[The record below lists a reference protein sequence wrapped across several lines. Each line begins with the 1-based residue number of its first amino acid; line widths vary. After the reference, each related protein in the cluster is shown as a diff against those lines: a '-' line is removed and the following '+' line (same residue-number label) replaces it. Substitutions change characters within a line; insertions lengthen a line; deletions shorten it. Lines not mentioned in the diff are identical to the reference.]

1 MRRALQEYHIDG
13 IKSNVSFFLE
23 ILNHPDFRKAE
34 FDTGFIE
41 QWFRARAP
49 SSNDGQIGRDLAAIA
64 SVIFDSSRTVL
75 PKETAPQPENLWK
88 LDGRRRALR
97 ER

>member
-1 MRRALQEYHIDG
+1 MLRALQEYHVDG

-23 ILNHPDFRKAE
+23 VLKHPDFRKGE
-34 FDTGFIE
+34 FDTGFIDRWM
-41 QWFRARAP
+41 QTRARP
-49 SSNDGQIGRDLAAIA
+49 SGGEQIARDLAAIA

-75 PKETAPQPENLWK
+75 PAETPGQAESLWK
-88 LDGRRRALR
+88 LDGRRRGLR